1 MTVKTASAPKAV
13 PVATPTTRPYWEGTQ
28 AGELRLQRCADCG
41 HHFLYP
47 RVRCPKCGSADA
59 PWVRASGRAKLYS
72 YVINH
77 MPAPGWE
84 ADGPYVIALVQLE
97 EGPRMMSSLVGVPP
111 DPAHLVLDM
120 PLQVRFEARGTMML
134 PVFAPAGSAA

>member
-1 MTVKTASAPKAV
+1 M
-13 PVATPTTRPYWEGTQ
+13 
-28 AGELRLQRCADCG
+28 
-41 HHFLYP
+41 
-47 RVRCPKCGSADA
+47 
-59 PWVRASGRAKLYS
+59 RASGRATLYS

-97 EGPRMMSSLVGVPP
+97 EGPRMMSSLLGLPA
-111 DPAHLVLDM
+111 DPARLVLDM
-120 PLQVRFEARGTMML
+120 PLELRFEARGTMML